1 MNVHLT
7 LKSANKKTGPI
18 PVSTTS
24 RDTCPAA
31 CPFKSNGC
39 YAETGPLA
47 IHWREVTAGNRGMPW
62 RDFLRAIAALPD
74 GQLWRHN
81 QAGDLPGIGNEID
94 AVALGQLADAN
105 DGRRGFTYTH
115 KPMTRSN
122 AAKVR
127 AANRAGLVVNVSA
140 NSPAHADTLANGAA
154 KGLPLVTVLPAEIDG
169 AVTPVVRTPAG
180 RTISVCPATYREDVS
195 CATCQL
201 CARGNRT
208 SIVGFP
214 AHGSGARKASATAGG
229 K

>member
-7 LKSANKKTGPI
+7 LKSGNKKTGPI

-24 RDTCPAA
+24 RDTCPDA
-31 CPFKSNGC
+31 CPFKGAGC
-39 YAETGPLA
+39 YAESGPLLL
-47 IHWREVTAGNRGMPW
+47 HWREVTAGTRGMPW
-62 RDFLRAIAALPD
+62 REFLRAIAQLPP

-94 AVALGQLADAN
+94 AVALGQLAKAN
-105 DGRRGFTYTH
+105 KGKRGFTYTH
-115 KPMTRSN
+115 KPMTKGN

-127 AANRAGLVVNVSA
+127 AANASGFTVNVSA
-140 NSPAHADTLANGAA
+140 NSPTHADKLANAGAW
-154 KGLPLVTVLPAEIDG
+154 PIVTVLPAAIDG
-169 AVTPVVRTPAG
+169 AATPVVKTPEG

-214 AHGSGARKASATAGG
+214 AHGSGARKASVTAGG
-229 K
+229 KPA

>member
-31 CPFKSNGC
+31 CPFRGAGC
-39 YAETGPLA
+39 YAESGPLA

-81 QAGDLPGIGNEID
+81 QAGDLPGVGNRID
-94 AVALGQLADAN
+94 AVALSQLAAAN
-105 DGRRGFTYTH
+105 RHKRGFTYTH
-115 KPMTRSN
+115 KPMTP
-122 AAKVR
+122 
-127 AANRAGLVVNVSA
+127 ANRERVAQANQAGFTVNVSA
-140 NSPAHADTLANGAA
+140 NSPTHADELCDAGVW
-154 KGLPLVTVLPAEIDG
+154 PVVTVLPADVDG
-169 AVTPVVRTPAG
+169 AVTPVVYTPAG
-180 RTISVCPATYREDVS
+180 KTISVCPATYRDDVS

-201 CARGNRT
+201 CARADRK